1 MQVALRVAMTIGTV
15 LSINELNEE
24 HIGAEVVL
32 RTKTTHVLLT
42 DFQNPSCLCHLPADV
57 VLDGP
62 G

>member
-1 MQVALRVAMTIGTV
+1 MTIGTV